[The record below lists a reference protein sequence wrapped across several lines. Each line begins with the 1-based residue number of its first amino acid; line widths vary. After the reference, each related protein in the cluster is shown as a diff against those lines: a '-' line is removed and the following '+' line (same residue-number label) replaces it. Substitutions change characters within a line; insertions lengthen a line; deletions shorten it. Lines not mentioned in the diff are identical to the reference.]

1 MNATTRPALALAVGA
16 LWQREIVRFF
26 RQRSRIV
33 GALGTPIVFW
43 LLIGSGFGRS
53 VRTSADPSDHFLVYA
68 FPGTL
73 LLILLFT
80 AIFSTISIIEDRQ
93 AGFLQGVLVAPVGR
107 AAVVLGKLL
116 GSTTLGVL
124 QGTLFLLLAPLSGIH
139 INPTS
144 FVFTLV
150 VLAILGVGLSALGFL
165 IAWTME
171 STQGFHAIMNLVL
184 MPLWMMSG
192 ALFPP
197 DGASPWMQWIIA
209 ANPLTYGV
217 VALRCILGGLDHS
230 GGTGLAAALVICI
243 LFSAVMTAASLKV
256 AARPARE

>member
-1 MNATTRPALALAVGA
+1 MNAAVRPALVHAVGS
-16 LWQREIVRFF
+16 LWQREIVRFY

-33 GALGTPIVFW
+33 GALGTPMVFW

-53 VRTSADPSDHFLVYA
+53 VRTSVEPSDHFLVYA

-107 AAVVLGKLL
+107 TAVVLGKLL
-116 GSTTLGVL
+116 GSTSLGVL
-124 QGTLFLLLAPLSGIH
+124 QGTVFLLLAPLSGIP
-139 INPTS
+139 ITPTS
-144 FVFTLV
+144 F
-150 VLAILGVGLSALGFL
+150 ALGFGLSAVGFL
-165 IAWTME
+165 IAWTLE

-217 VALRCILGGLDHS
+217 VALRCALGGLDRS
-230 GGTGLAAALVICI
+230 GGTGLATALAICI
-243 LFSAVMTAASLKV
+243 LFSVVMTAASLKV
-256 AARPARE
+256 AARPTRE